1 MSEYNGEKD
10 CLLEIRDLY
19 VSYHKEPP
27 VFVKNGSEGRDGILK
42 GINLEVKKGCLTALL
57 GANGSG
63 KTTLLKAA
71 CGLLPSPS
79 IPVLRY
85 RQGVRPGAAVVQTPG
100 AGGLYQLY
108 PSEKQYIISYQNG

>member
-42 GINLEVKKGCLTALL
+42 GINLEVKRMSDGSAGSQRFRKDDSFKSGMRTA
-57 GANGSG
+57 S
-63 KTTLLKAA
+63 K
-71 CGLLPSPS
+71 P
-79 IPVLRY
+79 LRY

>member
-71 CGLLPSPS
+71 W
-79 IPVLRY
+79 
-85 RQGVRPGAAVVQTPG
+85 
-100 AGGLYQLY
+100 
-108 PSEKQYIISYQNG
+108 KQSACRF

>member
-71 CGLLPSPS
+71 CGLLPSRCGTVRVCGRELPS
-79 IPVLRY
+79 FR
-85 RQGVRPGAAVVQTPG
+85 RPG

>member
-71 CGLLPSPS
+71 CGL
-79 IPVLRY
+79 RY

>member
-42 GINLEVKKGCLTALL
+42 GINLEVKKGYLTALL

-71 CGLLPSPS
+71 CG
-79 IPVLRY
+79 RY

>member
-42 GINLEVKKGCLTALL
+42 GINLEVKKERRLF
-57 GANGSG
+57 
-63 KTTLLKAA
+63 
-71 CGLLPSPS
+71 
-79 IPVLRY
+79 
-85 RQGVRPGAAVVQTPG
+85 
-100 AGGLYQLY
+100 
-108 PSEKQYIISYQNG
+108 